1 MDTNV
6 KAIPDGQHHA
16 TPYLC
21 VRDAARAIDFYK
33 QGFGAIETMRLA
45 EPGGKIG
52 HADLKIGGADI
63 MLADEYAGH
72 NRSPQELGGTP
83 VMIHL
88 YVADVDSFCA
98 RAVAAGA
105 KLVRPLED
113 QFYGDRIGV
122 LEDPFG
128 HVWMIATHKEDVTSA
143 ELQKRVG
150 AAYRVS

>member
-1 MDTNV
+1 MATNV
-6 KAIPDGQHHA
+6 KPIPDGQHHA

-21 VRDAARAIDFYK
+21 ARDAARAIEFYK
-33 QGFGAIETMRLA
+33 KAFGAIETMRMA

-72 NRSPQELGGTP
+72 NRSPKDLGGTP

-88 YVADVDSFCA
+88 YVANVDAFCA
-98 RAVAAGA
+98 RAVEAGA

-128 HVWMIATHKEDVTSA
+128 HVWMVATRKEDVSP
-143 ELQKRVG
+143 EEMRKRFE
-150 AAYRVS
+150 AITKQ